1 MHQYVNVTD
10 AVIDFRQ
17 MRPKW
22 EGLHSFDKAWDATVS
37 LALEDEIIPGTNIY
51 SGRATIA
58 TRTARILA
66 RSMPINFGKAQLGAV
81 LGLCRSDGVDPFEF
95 LREHRAA
102 FDLLFLDYSDITASP
117 SMIEDAKGAFVELY
131 GASYWR
137 STDDN
142 VSIVP
147 FGARMHVDDQSRQ
160 IVGQIDPDTEDQW
173 PLPLESPIGALMILE
188 DSAVTTPKQA
198 YVTYRAEDR
207 NANDVEMQAVIPL
220 RSLPDLV
227 DRFFDDLGTAQF
239 EDLRNAP
246 ADIVIAVG
254 GQPALSMIFAE
265 ELVRLEEDLGRTPS
279 EIGLTATEFETL
291 PEAPARSILAD
302 AVMVLKQS
310 EAVIDSLYFLD
321 SHNVTI
327 EDADVSRQVRRR
339 AERSG
344 GEIQIAR
351 VVRVG
356 PTKIRRTPTK
366 DKGGTANYSHRFE
379 RRGYTRH
386 VTKGSHAK
394 PDLIQPC
401 YRRDA
406 EGNLTCPNGCRR
418 EWVPPTIV
426 GDEELPFVPKSRRLP
441 GPNPEN

>member
-1 MHQYVNVTD
+1 MQANYINVND
-10 AVIDFRQ
+10 AVQDFRQ

-37 LALEDEIIPGTNIY
+37 LALEDEIIPGVDLY
-51 SGRATIA
+51 STRAGIA
-58 TRTARILA
+58 TRTAKILA
-66 RSMPINFGKAQLGAV
+66 RSMPLNFGKAQLGAV
-81 LGLCRSDGVDPFEF
+81 LGLCRGDGVDPFEF
-95 LREHRAA
+95 LRDHRAA
-102 FDLLFLDYSDITASP
+102 FDLLFLDYSDITVSP

-147 FGARMHVDDQSRQ
+147 FGARMHVDDQSRR
-160 IVGQIDPDTEDQW
+160 IVGQIDTDTDQQW
-173 PLPLESPIGALMILE
+173 PLPLESPVGALMILE
-188 DSAVTTPKQA
+188 NASIDAPGKAFIA
-198 YVTYRAEDR
+198 YHEERGTR
-207 NANDVEMQAVIPL
+207 EMRCIIPL
-220 RSLPDLV
+220 NCLPDLFEQ
-227 DRFFDDLGTAQF
+227 FFHDLGTAQF
-239 EDLRNAP
+239 EDLRKVP
-246 ADIVIAVG
+246 SDVIIAVG

-265 ELVRLEEDLGRTPS
+265 EVVRLEDELGHPPS
-279 EIGLTATEFETL
+279 EVGLKLTDFDTL

-302 AVMVLKQS
+302 AVMVLKQA

-321 SHNVTI
+321 SHNVAI
-327 EDADVSRQVRRR
+327 EDAQVSRQVRRR

-356 PTKIRRTPTK
+356 PTKVRRTPTK

-394 PDLIQPC
+394 ADLIQPC

-406 EGNLTCPNGCRR
+406 QGELTCPNGCRR

-426 GDEELPFVPKSRRLP
+426 GDEELPFVPKSRVVP
-441 GPNPEN
+441 GPNTEN